1 MKEYVHPCM
10 VRTIS
15 VQFQVKIKYDLNKSA
30 NSKYREDKIDNRYL
44 GCETDSVK
52 QLFNINRQGKATKR

>member
-15 VQFQVKIKYDLNKSA
+15 VEFQVKIKYGLNKSA

-52 QLFNINRQGKATKR
+52 

>member
-10 VRTIS
+10 GRTIS
-15 VQFQVKIKYDLNKSA
+15 VEFQVKIKYDLNKGA
-30 NSKYREDKIDNRYL
+30 NSKYREDTIDNRYL

-52 QLFNINRQGKATKR
+52 